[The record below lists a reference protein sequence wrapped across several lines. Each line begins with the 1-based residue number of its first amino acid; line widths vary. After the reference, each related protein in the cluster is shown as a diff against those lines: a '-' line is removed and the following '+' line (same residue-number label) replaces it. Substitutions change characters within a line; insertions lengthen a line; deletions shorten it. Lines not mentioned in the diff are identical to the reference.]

1 MSDSNED
8 WMRALLRTWFE
19 ELDSSD
25 WYASSPEVDA
35 MLRDRFGDDL
45 EREGVQPAAS
55 FLGELDTARA
65 AILLFDQI
73 PRNIH
78 RDTAKAFAWDPLAR
92 ELTHGVLERGW
103 LAGLETAQK
112 QFVLM
117 PLMHSED
124 ISDQDLCVTLFEKH
138 VPGALEFATSH
149 REMIARFDRFPH
161 RNDVL
166 GRETTAEEKAA
177 IEAGFSW

>member
-1 MSDSNED
+1 M
-8 WMRALLRTWFE
+8 RTWFE

-35 MLRDRFGDDL
+35 MLRDRFSDDL
-45 EREGVQPAAS
+45 EREGVKPAAS

-65 AILLFDQI
+65 AILLSDQI

-92 ELTHGVLERGW
+92 KLTHGVLERGW

-112 QFVLM
+112 QFILM
-117 PLMHSED
+117 PLMHSEE
-124 ISDQDLCVTLFEKH
+124 IADQDMSVELFAEH
-138 VPGALEFATSH
+138 VPDALDFAVSH
-149 REMIARFDRFPH
+149 RKMIARFGRFPH

-166 GRETTAEEKAA
+166 GRETTPEEQAA
-177 IEAGFSW
+177 IDAGFSW

>member
-8 WMRALLRTWFE
+8 WVRALLRTWFE

-35 MLRDRFGDDL
+35 MLRDRFSDDL
-45 EREGVQPAAS
+45 EREGVKPAAS

-117 PLMHSED
+117 PLMHSEE
-124 ISDQDLCVTLFEKH
+124 IADQDMSLELFGEH
-138 VPGALEFATSH
+138 VPDALDFAVSH
-149 REMIARFDRFPH
+149 RKMIARFGRFPH
-161 RNDVL
+161 RNEVL
-166 GRETTAEEKAA
+166 GRETTPEEQAA
-177 IEAGFSW
+177 IDAGFSW

>member
-1 MSDSNED
+1 MSEKAGD
-8 WMRALLRTWFE
+8 WVRAILRTWFE

-25 WYASSPEVDA
+25 WYASSAAVDS
-35 MLRDRFGDDL
+35 MLHDRFAQDL
-45 EREGVQPAAS
+45 ERESTEPAAS
-55 FLGELDTARA
+55 FLDRPDHARA

-92 ELTHGVLERGW
+92 ELTHGVIERGW
-103 LAGLETAQK
+103 LDDFETAQK

-124 ISDQDLCVTLFEKH
+124 LADQDLCVELFAQH
-138 VPGALEFATSH
+138 VPGALDFARSH
-149 REMIARFDRFPH
+149 REMIARFGRFPH
-161 RNDVL
+161 RNEVL
-166 GRETTAEEKAA
+166 GRETTPEEKAA

>member
-8 WMRALLRTWFE
+8 WVRALLRTWFG

-45 EREGVQPAAS
+45 EREGVKPAVS
-55 FLGELDTARA
+55 FLGERDTARA

-117 PLMHSED
+117 PLMHSEE
-124 ISDQDLCVTLFEKH
+124 IADQDMSVELFAEH
-138 VPGALEFATSH
+138 VPDALDFAVSH
-149 REMIARFDRFPH
+149 RKMIARFDRSPH

>member
-8 WMRALLRTWFE
+8 WVRALLRTWFE

-35 MLRDRFGDDL
+35 MLRDRFSDDL
-45 EREGVQPAAS
+45 EREGVKPAAS

-117 PLMHSED
+117 PLMHSEE
-124 ISDQDLCVTLFEKH
+124 IADQDMSVELFGEH
-138 VPGALEFATSH
+138 VPDALDFAVSH
-149 REMIARFDRFPH
+149 RKMIARFGRFPH
-161 RNDVL
+161 RNEVL
-166 GRETTAEEKAA
+166 GRETTPEEQAA
-177 IEAGFSW
+177 IDAGFSW